1 MNYFYKLPTDYEID
15 FRSEMVKFC
24 LWEKINL
31 NGTTTISINYIRQH
45 CGYSCDNRN
54 KNSFSSYVRNLLK
67 ALIDEKQILQVY
79 GDDVTSVSGTS
90 YLEFEILDKFYD
102 VSTKAF
108 AKLTS
113 SVFDLIMSIECGLT
127 KATILKVYAYMR
139 SHMIENSQQAYGFS
153 SGLDNTIVKDL
164 GLNRKTVDG
173 CLSELADKGVF
184 IKHTTGGY
192 YANGSPKNAPN
203 IYVLPDENAD
213 SNIKALLEDL
223 KSRYR
228 VDEFAPTLIPNIKN
242 KKL

>member
-1 MNYFYKLPTDYEID
+1 
-15 FRSEMVKFC
+15 MVKFC

-31 NGTTTISINYIRQH
+31 NGTTTVSINYIRQR

-113 SVFDLIMSIECGLT
+113 SVFD
-127 KATILKVYAYMR
+127 
-139 SHMIENSQQAYGFS
+139 
-153 SGLDNTIVKDL
+153 
-164 GLNRKTVDG
+164 
-173 CLSELADKGVF
+173 
-184 IKHTTGGY
+184 
-192 YANGSPKNAPN
+192 
-203 IYVLPDENAD
+203 
-213 SNIKALLEDL
+213 
-223 KSRYR
+223 
-228 VDEFAPTLIPNIKN
+228 
-242 KKL
+242 